1 MKLFS
6 TPRLLLTCCLVFLAS
21 CSTLENRTIAVGLR
35 VELTGITRTAN
46 GDTEVS
52 WRLGNPNI
60 VPYLLAETT
69 HRIFLNG
76 ALVGELKNREAIAVP
91 AQSSI
96 EGTVRLVPAGA
107 AAERVLNEAL
117 AAGSATYRTET
128 ELVIRLYGDET
139 DKGKLIGSGTV
150 KVTAK

>member
-1 MKLFS
+1 MKLLPPS
-6 TPRLLLTCCLVFLAS
+6 LLLLA
-21 CSTLENRTIAVGLR
+21 CSILILAGCSSDNRTLAVGLR
-35 VELTGITRTAN
+35 VELTGITRSAN

-76 ALVGELKNREAIAVP
+76 ALVGEVKNREAIAVP

-96 EGTVRLVPAGA
+96 DGMVRLVPAGPA
-107 AAERVLNEAL
+107 AVRVLNEAL

-128 ELVIRLYGDET
+128 ELIIRLYGDET
-139 DKGKLIGSGTV
+139 DKGKLIGTGTV
-150 KVTAK
+150 RVTAK